1 MMDGI
6 GGNGQSD
13 VFTFF
18 AVSRSIFKMAVSS
31 FLFGLTVLDLVGEQF
46 CRTGLPK
53 TIDCYWERIFMMI
66 L

>member
-1 MMDGI
+1 MDGI

-18 AVSRSIFKMAVSS
+18 AVSRSIFKMALSS
-31 FLFGLTVLDLVGEQF
+31 FFGWTR
-46 CRTGLPK
+46 RTWISRD
-53 TIDCYWERIFMMI
+53 TI